1 MSKTLILFSG
11 GVESTALL
19 TTAGPND
26 ILVTIKPIIKN
37 YIATYNPNTVEK
49 IASYYNKKINYV
61 TINIPSTGNNFVHQI
76 WYFVSIASLWVAR
89 DPSIT
94 SVVSGRHSKEPTPE
108 NKPAFDILL
117 SAWNV
122 MHPTVPF
129 LFPNGHLTKLEQ
141 WNMIPADVKP
151 LVSSCFFT
159 PKCGTCHKCKEVKE
173 LIYS

>member
-19 TTAGPND
+19 TTAGPDD
-26 ILVTIKPIIKN
+26 ILVTIKPVFRDYLPSFNTNNIET
-37 YIATYNPNTVEK
+37 IAK
-49 IASYYNKKINYV
+49 FYNKNVNYSSV
-61 TINIPSTGNNFVHQI
+61 IIPSTGDKFVHQI
-76 WYFVSIASLWVAR
+76 WYFVAVAGLWVAK

-94 SVVSGRHSKEPTPE
+94 RVVSGRHAKEPTPE

-117 SAWNV
+117 SAWDI

-141 WNMIPADVKP
+141 WNMIPDNIKP
-151 LVSSCFFT
+151 LVSSCLFT
-159 PKCGTCHKCKEVKE
+159 PACGVCHKCEESKN
-173 LIYS
+173 LIK